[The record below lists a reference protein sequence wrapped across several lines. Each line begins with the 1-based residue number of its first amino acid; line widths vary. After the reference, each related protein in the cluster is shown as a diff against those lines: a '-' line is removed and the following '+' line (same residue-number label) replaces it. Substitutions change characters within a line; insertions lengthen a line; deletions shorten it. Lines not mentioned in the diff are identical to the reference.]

1 MPTGLLKDIIDSRP
15 TGVRL
20 MGLDIGK
27 KTLGVAISDSGL
39 RLSTPL
45 CTVKRTKFTK
55 DIAELK
61 TIIDEY
67 EIGGFVL
74 GFPVNMDGSAGPSC
88 ERVRAFA
95 QEMANHPDIFGDD
108 PWIAFWDE
116 RLSTVSVEDFVDE
129 FVEKRQTRVQA
140 KDSGLIDKLAAQ
152 SILQGALDYI
162 S

>member
-1 MPTGLLKDIIDSRP
+1 
-15 TGVRL
+15 

-27 KTLGVAISDSGL
+27 KTLGVAVSDNGL
-39 RLSTPL
+39 RLATPL

-55 DIAELK
+55 DIAALK

-88 ERVRAFA
+88 ERIRAFA
-95 QEMANHPDIFGDD
+95 QEMANHPDIFGPD

-116 RLSTVSVEDFVDE
+116 RLSTVSVEEFVDE

-152 SILQGALDYI
+152 VILQGALDYI